1 MAQDRGTWVARWV
14 KLPTLG
20 FGSGHDLQ
28 VGEFKPHLGLCI
40 EREEPAWDSF
50 PLSLTHSCS
59 LYLSLKINRL
69 KKQKKNGTG

>member
-1 MAQDRGTWVARWV
+1 MAQDSGTWVAQWV

-50 PLSLTHSCS
+50 SPSLFDPLLLTLSISLS
-59 LYLSLKINRL
+59 K
-69 KKQKKNGTG
+69 